1 SLKLECEKLVSE
13 KTEMQRHYV
22 MYYEMSYGLN
32 IEMHKQVSE
41 VGQEQ
46 GVTSHSLPS
55 QHQQQVLQA
64 VERAKQVTMGELN
77 SIVGQQQLQH
87 LSHHASPIPLTPHPS
102 SMQPSS
108 LSGVSGTSGLL
119 ALSGALMA
127 QSQLAAKEDRV
138 AQDGENREETWLAG
152 LCELSAVPPAHAA
165 FLSPSLS
172 QSVSASPPESLQDE
186 ERTGSAGLKRK
197 REEKDL
203 PGHYD
208 SDGDKSDCNLVV
220 DEVSPDFFFPQ
231 DPPSEPSSPGH
242 TPSSRLP
249 PAHREMP
256 ESPASITSSRSTT
269 PLKPKDQSLT
279 DPPASAPTSKSSSS
293 SPPRDSLTPGPG
305 PSSAVLLRQPPT
317 KAPTTDTITLRSP
330 LSRSSP
336 YTSSFGMVPHAT
348 LNGELPAPSV
358 YMGIHLSPQVSSAV
372 MYGRSPMVRH
382 AGKGTN
388 PAMASPPGALALG
401 SWGVL
406 CFVQVA
412 FESHP
417 HLRASTISSSLPTIP
432 GGKPAYSFHVSAD
445 GQMQPV
451 PFPPDALIGSG
462 IPRHARQ
469 LHTLTHGE
477 VVCAVTI
484 SSSTQH
490 VYTGGKGCVK
500 VWDVGQPGTKTAV
513 AQLDCLVR

>member
-1 SLKLECEKLVSE
+1 QAEIVKRLSAICAQIIPFL
-13 KTEMQRHYV
+13 T
-22 MYYEMSYGLN
+22 
-32 IEMHKQVSE
+32 
-41 VGQEQ
+41 QE
-46 GVTSHSLPS
+46 
-55 QHQQQVLQA
+55 HQQQVLQA

-127 QSQLAAKEDRV
+127 QSQLAAKEDRA
-138 AQDGENREETWLAG
+138 AQDGENRAVAG
-152 LCELSAVPPAHAA
+152 RALRAVCSPTGSHAS
-165 FLSPSLS
+165 LSPSPA

-186 ERTGSAGLKRK
+186 ERAGSAGLKRK
-197 REEKDL
+197 REDKDL

-208 SDGDKSDCNLVV
+208 SDGDKSDYNLVV
-220 DEVSPDFFFPQ
+220 DEGLGFLLPGDLFFPQ
-231 DPPSEPSSPGH
+231 DPPSEPGSPSRA
-242 TPSSRLP
+242 PSSRLL
-249 PAHREMP
+249 PARREMP
-256 ESPASITSSRSTT
+256 ESPASIASSRSTT
-269 PLKPKDQSLT
+269 PLKPKDQT
-279 DPPASAPTSKSSSS
+279 SAPTSKPSSS

-305 PSSAVLLRQPPT
+305 PSSAALLRQPPA
-317 KAPTTDTITLRSP
+317 KAPATDTISESLRSP
-330 LSRSSP
+330 LSMSSP
-336 YTSSFGMVPHAT
+336 YTSSFGMVPHAA
-348 LNGELPAPSV
+348 LNGELPAPSM

-372 MYGRSPMVRH
+372 MYGRSPMVSH
-382 AGKGTN
+382 CAGT
-388 PAMASPPGALALG
+388 PQPSCSLLCWSCAP
-401 SWGVL
+401 

-417 HLRASTISSSLPTIP
+417 HLRASTISSSLSTIP
-432 GGKPAYSFHVSAD
+432 GGKPAYSFHVSSD

-484 SSSTQH
+484 SNSTQH

-513 AQLDCLVR
+513 AQLDCLVRRRNRR

>member
-32 IEMHKQVSE
+32 IEMHKQAEIVKRLSAICAQIIPFLT
-41 VGQEQ
+41 QE
-46 GVTSHSLPS
+46 
-55 QHQQQVLQA
+55 HQQQVLQA

-87 LSHHASPIPLTPHPS
+87 LSHHASPLPLAPHPS

-108 LSGVSGTSGLL
+108 LSGASAAGLL

-127 QSQLAAKEDRV
+127 QAQLATKEDRV
-138 AQDGENREETWLAG
+138 AQDGENRG
-152 LCELSAVPPAHAA
+152 VAVCPDSGSHT
-165 FLSPSLS
+165 FLPSPSLP
-172 QSVSASPPESLQDE
+172 QSVSSSPPESLQDE
-186 ERTGSAGLKRK
+186 ERPGLKRK
-197 REEKDL
+197 REEKEL
-203 PGHYD
+203 PGNSD
-208 SDGDKSDCNLVV
+208 SDGDKSDYNLVV
-220 DEVSPDFFFPQ
+220 DELFSPQ
-231 DPPSEPSSPGH
+231 EPPSEPGSPGRS
-242 TPSSRLP
+242 PRRR
-249 PAHREMP
+249 RELP
-256 ESPASITSSRSTT
+256 ESPASVGSSGSAA
-269 PLKPKDQSLT
+269 PLQPKEQSPEEFCLREQQMCC
-279 DPPASAPTSKSSSS
+279 APTSKPSSS
-293 SPPRDSLTPGPG
+293 SPPRDTLTPGPG
-305 PSSAVLLRQPPT
+305 PSSAIPLRPPPA
-317 KAPTTDTITLRSP
+317 KVPTTDTVTLRSP
-330 LSRSSP
+330 LSSSSP
-336 YTSSFGMVPHAT
+336 YTSSLAMVPHAA
-348 LNGELPAPSV
+348 LSGELPAPGL

-372 MYGRSPMVRH
+372 LYGRSPVVSHRGR
-382 AGKGTN
+382 ARLCW
-388 PAMASPPGALALG
+388 PVLAL
-401 SWGVL
+401 L
-406 CFVQVA
+406 PVA

-417 HLRASTISSSLPTIP
+417 HLRAASLSSSLSTIP

-484 SSSTQH
+484 SNSTRH

>member
-32 IEMHKQVSE
+32 IEMHKQAEIVKRLSAICAQIIPFLT
-41 VGQEQ
+41 QE
-46 GVTSHSLPS
+46 
-55 QHQQQVLQA
+55 HQQQVLQA
-64 VERAKQVTMGELN
+64 VERAKQVTVGELN

-87 LSHHASPIPLTPHPS
+87 LSHHASPLPLTPHPS

-108 LSGVSGTSGLL
+108 LSGASGTAGLL

-127 QSQLAAKEDRV
+127 QSQLATKEDRV
-138 AQDGENREETWLAG
+138 AQDGENRGPRPDQEVRG
-152 LCELSAVPPAHAA
+152 G
-165 FLSPSLS
+165 SLS
-172 QSVSASPPESLQDE
+172 SHWLICLPLPPLPQSVSSSPPESLQDE
-186 ERTGSAGLKRK
+186 ERTGLKRK
-197 REEKDL
+197 REEKNL
-203 PGHYD
+203 PGHSD
-208 SDGDKSDCNLVV
+208 SDGDKSDYNLVV
-220 DEVSPDFFFPQ
+220 DLSAPQ
-231 DPPSEPSSPGH
+231 DPTSEPGSPGC
-242 TPSSRLP
+242 SR
-249 PAHREMP
+249 REVP
-256 ESPASITSSRSTT
+256 DSPASIASSGSTT
-269 PLKPKDQSLT
+269 PLGTKDQSPVGRQVGSQGRGGNT
-279 DPPASAPTSKSSSS
+279 APSKPSAS

-330 LSRSSP
+330 LSTSGP
-336 YTSSFGMVPHAT
+336 YTASFGMVPHTT
-348 LNGELPAPSV
+348 LNGELPAPGM
-358 YMGIHLSPQVSSAV
+358 YMGIHLSPQVSGAV
-372 MYGRSPMVRH
+372 LYGRSPMVSHR
-382 AGKGTN
+382 GT
-388 PAMASPPGALALG
+388 GQGCWHLLALLPLSCG
-401 SWGVL
+401 AGH
-406 CFVQVA
+406 VA

-417 HLRASTISSSLPTIP
+417 HLRASTISSSVSAIP

-484 SSSTQH
+484 SNSTRH